1 MANLFPKRCKVY
13 PRNNMQFISGI
24 LKNQKRI
31 ELPAELPLS
40 EKELRRCL
48 SYGNCFE
55 MVGGKHVLLTL
66 ENFNKDNKDGKDVT
80 STLPEGELSKPRDK
94 EEEEEEGDTS
104 SDKSDTELDI
114 DGGVDEEDFEDEVV
128 VANEKK
134 VEPKQAPVQPRNQK
148 PQNNQSKNQKND
160 SKQK

>member
-13 PRNNMQFISGI
+13 PRNNMQYISGI
-24 LKNQKRI
+24 LEKQKRI

-66 ENFNKDNKDGKDVT
+66 ENFSKDNKDGKDVT
-80 STLPEGELSKPRDK
+80 SMLPKGEVSKPRDTETV
-94 EEEEEEGDTS
+94 EEEPVSPPPHTEKQSPS
-104 SDKSDTELDI
+104 SPQ
-114 DGGVDEEDFEDEVV
+114 VDQKTQKLQAVQES
-128 VANEKK
+128 NSQ
-134 VEPKQAPVQPRNQK
+134 PKTQK
-148 PQNNQSKNQKND
+148 AE
-160 SKQK
+160 SKQQHK

>member
-55 MVGGKHVLLTL
+55 MVNGKHVLLTL
-66 ENFNKDNKDGKDVT
+66 DNFNKDNKDGKDVT
-80 STLPEGELSKPRDK
+80 ATLPEDEVSKPRD
-94 EEEEEEGDTS
+94 
-104 SDKSDTELDI
+104 
-114 DGGVDEEDFEDEVV
+114 EEDEGTDEDVEEDGP
-128 VANEKK
+128 VAVAAHVEERK
-134 VEPKQAPVQPRNQK
+134 VEPTQAATQVQPEK
-148 PQNNQSKNQKND
+148 PQNNQQGSNNQQKNQKND
-160 SKQK
+160 PKQQQGK

>member
-24 LKNQKRI
+24 LENQKRI

-80 STLPEGELSKPRDK
+80 STLPEGELIKPRD
-94 EEEEEEGDTS
+94 
-104 SDKSDTELDI
+104 
-114 DGGVDEEDFEDEVV
+114 EEDQVEIVKLTE
-128 VANEKK
+128 AKK
-134 VEPKQAPVQPRNQK
+134 AAAPVQTQK
-148 PQNNQSKNQKND
+148 PQNNQQVSNGQQKNQKND
-160 SKQK
+160 PKQQK

>member
-24 LKNQKRI
+24 LENQKRI

-80 STLPEGELSKPRDK
+80 STLPEGELIKPRD
-94 EEEEEEGDTS
+94 
-104 SDKSDTELDI
+104 
-114 DGGVDEEDFEDEVV
+114 EEDQVEMVKLTE
-128 VANEKK
+128 AKK
-134 VEPKQAPVQPRNQK
+134 AAAPVQTQK
-148 PQNNQSKNQKND
+148 PQNNQQVSNGQQKNQKND
-160 SKQK
+160 PKQQK

>member
-80 STLPEGELSKPRDK
+80 STLPEGELSKPRD
-94 EEEEEEGDTS
+94 EEEEEGDTS

-134 VEPKQAPVQPRNQK
+134 VEPKQAPVQPHNQK